1 MNEVMDGNE
10 MMQLMQQA
18 TMNISSLGEQMGI
31 IKRTVSDVS
40 NRVVAME
47 NRMQGYED
55 RLRLTRDQAR
65 RVNGAIHER
74 VNYLLELKHEGG
86 VVARECLSDDKK
98 YRGKFIS
105 RCYHDTRTHS
115 RLGTPYY
122 ETFQR
127 DYDEVLEYIKY
138 WEPEVDF
145 EGLSGTEAYKRYLD
159 IRAEEKL

>member
-1 MNEVMDGNE
+1 MNGTE

-18 TMNISSLGEQMGI
+18 TLNISSLGEQMGV

-40 NRVVAME
+40 SRVAAVE
-47 NRMQGYED
+47 NRMQSYED

-65 RVNGAIHER
+65 RVKGAIHER
-74 VNYLLELKHEGG
+74 VNYILEIEHDSG

-105 RCYHDTRTHS
+105 RCYHDARTHS

-127 DYDEVLEYIKY
+127 DYDEVLEYIKL

-145 EGLSGTEAYKRYLD
+145 DGLSGTEAYKRYLD
-159 IRAEEKL
+159 IRAEEKA